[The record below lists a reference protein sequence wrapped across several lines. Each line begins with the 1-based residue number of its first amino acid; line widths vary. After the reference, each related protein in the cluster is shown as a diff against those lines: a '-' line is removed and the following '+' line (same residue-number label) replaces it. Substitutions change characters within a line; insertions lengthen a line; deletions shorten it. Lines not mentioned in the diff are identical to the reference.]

1 MGSRPTILLVDYQP
15 RSIQRARQLLE
26 WAGYQVEVATDGASA
41 LSMFA
46 SSDPGLVLI
55 LEAMLPKKHG
65 FEVCREMKRS
75 KRGSTPVILAS
86 AVYRGRKYRQD
97 AMHEIGCDEYL
108 ERPVGDEQL
117 LAAVQRLLPLQAAA
131 QPPRPETIG
140 FTTPEAPVVPRDIE
154 ERVDAAFGMA
164 SPPAEVPGAIAEVPG
179 AIEEATEEIVEVDD
193 ALPEQ
198 DLGPR
203 EAGQDTPQ
211 AVIDAE
217 SEWERDE
224 PPAELESAPA
234 VPSGEAL
241 LPGIEAELD
250 EALRSL
256 SDKPE
261 NHRIASAIEAIETER
276 EAEAADRLSTDMP
289 EAEDFTGLDDE
300 NAPAAGGENLP
311 LLAPPLPVE
320 TGALELAGEVTSLS
334 ATARWI
340 LIGSAGIAAVIL
352 LLFTILLLR
361 SGAP

>member
-1 MGSRPTILLVDYQP
+1 MESRPTILLVDYQP

-26 WAGYQVEVATDGASA
+26 GAGYRVEVATDGALA

-46 SSDPGLVLI
+46 NSSPGLVLI

-75 KRGSTPVILAS
+75 KRGSTPVILAT

-117 LAAVQRLLPLQAAA
+117 LAAVQRLLPLQAAS
-131 QPPRPETIG
+131 QPPQPETIG
-140 FTTPEAPVVPRDIE
+140 FPTPEAFVLPRDIE
-154 ERVDAAFGMA
+154 ERVDAAFGLA
-164 SPPAEVPGAIAEVPG
+164 SPPAEEPG
-179 AIEEATEEIVEVDD
+179 AIEEATEEIVGVAGALQD
-193 ALPEQ
+193 A
-198 DLGPR
+198 DSGPQQTG
-203 EAGQDTPQ
+203 EGPPQ

-224 PPAELESAPA
+224 PPAELESAPV
-234 VPSGEAL
+234 VPSGEAF

-256 SDKPE
+256 SGKLE
-261 NHRIASAIEAIETER
+261 NHRLASAIEAIEAER
-276 EAEAADRLSTDMP
+276 EAEAADRLTTDKP
-289 EAEDFTGLDDE
+289 EAEDYTGLDDE
-300 NAPAAGGENLP
+300 NAPRAGGEELP

-340 LIGSAGIAAVIL
+340 LIGSAGIAAVVL